1 MSLANFELAL
11 DRVGGL
17 FLVVIGLVT
26 GGALALV
33 GA

>member
-17 FLVVIGLVT
+17 LLLALGLVT
-26 GGALALV
+26 AGAVALI

>member
-17 FLVVIGLVT
+17 FLVALGLVSA
-26 GGALALV
+26 GALAFV